1 MALFHMETR
10 VCLKYFLNDCSQGNL
25 VLFQYLNRHVLI
37 GGKIEELYLKY
48 MGIQNVIRQCFSIY
62 GLYAGI

>member
-1 MALFHMETR
+1 MI
-10 VCLKYFLNDCSQGNL
+10 VGNL
-25 VLFQYLNRHVLI
+25 VLFQYLNRPVLI

-48 MGIQNVIRQCFSIY
+48 MGIQKVIRQCFSIY

>member
-1 MALFHMETR
+1 MI
-10 VCLKYFLNDCSQGNL
+10 VGNL
-25 VLFQYLNRHVLI
+25 VLFQYLNRPVLI